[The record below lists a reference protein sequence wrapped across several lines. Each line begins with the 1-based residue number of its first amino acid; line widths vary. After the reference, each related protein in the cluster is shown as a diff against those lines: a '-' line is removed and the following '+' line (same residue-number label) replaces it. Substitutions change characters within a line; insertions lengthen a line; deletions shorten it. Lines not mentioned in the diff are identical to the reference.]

1 MKYFQALM
9 TINTI
14 QKMKFSVKDFF
25 SRCDQ
30 IYRKLQIWSRL
41 LKKSLMENFIFCAV
55 LKVGGV
61 LQDIWKA
68 FIILNATE
76 SQEIY

>member
-1 MKYFQALM
+1 MKYFRALM

-61 LQDIWKA
+61 LQDI
-68 FIILNATE
+68 
-76 SQEIY
+76 

>member
-1 MKYFQALM
+1 
-9 TINTI
+9 
-14 QKMKFSVKDFF
+14 MKFSVKDFF